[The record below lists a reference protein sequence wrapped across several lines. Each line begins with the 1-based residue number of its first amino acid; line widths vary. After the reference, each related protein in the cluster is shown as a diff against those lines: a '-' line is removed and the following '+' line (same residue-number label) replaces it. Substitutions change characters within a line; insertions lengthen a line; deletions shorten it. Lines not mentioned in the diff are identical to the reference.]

1 MSLVMLLNSAGASAA
16 AMSYAGGS
24 PRLPVP
30 SECHAAHAERA
41 TRTGSDQRGVET
53 SREQMER

>member
-30 SECHAAHAERA
+30 SDVRSAFVNAV
-41 TRTGSDQRGVET
+41 TR
-53 SREQMER
+53 SRCSTCC